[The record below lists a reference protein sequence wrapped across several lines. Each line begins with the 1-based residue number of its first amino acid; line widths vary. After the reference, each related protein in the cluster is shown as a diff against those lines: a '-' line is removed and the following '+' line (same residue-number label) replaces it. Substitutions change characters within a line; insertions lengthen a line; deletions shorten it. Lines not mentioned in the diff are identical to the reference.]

1 MLKHISIITQIV
13 KIGNMGE
20 GVDWF
25 IDYGE
30 IILLVLVCCRDSLV
44 WAAVIMPEA

>member
-13 KIGNMGE
+13 KIGNMGGSGLISLWGA

-25 IDYGE
+25 IDLGTY
-30 IILLVLVCCRDSLV
+30 LLLNG
-44 WAAVIMPEA
+44 